1 MKIHQLLSLL
11 IKSGVVVE
19 METNEFFLSMPAIAP
34 WARKALD
41 DLSTCEHEPGV
52 QLRCSFELHKKKW
65 QRETAN
71 LSGRLEEHE
80 SYRAIIA
87 LDKKR
92 VDAVMCELTPG
103 SLKVLMRF
111 RRNKFRKED
120 QKWLNFGSYLT
131 MRIGRNGNDK
141 MMSTVSVSRKLWTRE
156 EIERAKLEANRY
168 AYFFAAPFV
177 DSETAGDHL

>member
-1 MKIHQLLSLL
+1 MKSVWYQWRGH
-11 IKSGVVVE
+11 VV
-19 METNEFFLSMPAIAP
+19 
-34 WARKALD
+34 ALNK
-41 DLSTCEHEPGV
+41 EH
-52 QLRCSFELHKKKW
+52 
-65 QRETAN
+65 
-71 LSGRLEEHE
+71 
-80 SYRAIIA
+80 
-87 LDKKR
+87 

-111 RRNKFRKED
+111 RRNKFRRED

-131 MRIGRNGNDK
+131 MRIGRNGNGK

-168 AYFFAAPFV
+168 AYFFAVPFV